1 MTAVKNNQATMHVDL
16 EAIDGARAAGAMKRR
31 KKATAASRAD
41 GARLSI
47 SATQGWDGTRDLYG
61 HLQMARIECHAVTL
75 RPERSPGKPAMP

>member
-47 SATQGWDGTRDLYG
+47 SATQGGMGPVISTGTFRWPG
-61 HLQMARIECHAVTL
+61 SSVT
-75 RPERSPGKPAMP
+75 P